1 MIDKKED
8 RTTFIG
14 GSEVSTIFG
23 TSRFKKPFE
32 LALEKAGII
41 ENKFTGNIYSES
53 GNILEPIIQDIFS
66 IKNMDDKS
74 YKKGNFICHIDGISV
89 RKNLVEIKVSSSTFK
104 KIEKDAYLQIQTY
117 LDVCGF
123 DKCELIAFSRK
134 DNEKFNSIFKKIQNK
149 YNLNWNTNFEDTEFE
164 EEIKKELKKDI
175 LDYDI
180 DFFEIDT
187 KIIEKDEELIKEI
200 HEKCNVFW
208 KFVEDLKTDIFF
220 DVDDVE
226 EYKEKEKELNELLE
240 IIK

>member
-1 MIDKKED
+1 MINKNED

-23 TSRFKKPFE
+23 ASRFKKPFQ
-32 LALEKAGII
+32 LALEKSGII

-53 GNILEPIIQDIFS
+53 GNILEPIIQKIFNV
-66 IKNMDDKS
+66 KNMDDKS
-74 YKKGNFICHIDGISV
+74 YKKGSFICHIDGISS

-104 KIEKDAYLQIQTY
+104 KIEKDAFLQIQTY

-134 DNEKFNSIFKKIQNK
+134 DNEKFNSIFKRIQNK

-164 EEIKKELKKDI
+164 EEIKEELKKDI
-175 LDYDI
+175 LNYNI

-187 KIIEKDEELIKEI
+187 KIVEKDEEIIKEI
-200 HEKCNVFW
+200 NSKCEIFW
-208 KFVEDLKTDIFF
+208 KFVEGLKADVFF
-220 DVDDVE
+220 DVDNIE
-226 EYKEKEKELNELLE
+226 EYKEKEEELNKLLK